1 MKQVSAFSTL
11 PAVAVLALALCAAAP
26 VFAQAP
32 PPGATPA
39 QQAAPTPPEWDK
51 LTPAQ
56 REALIAV
63 VRERWNSE
71 PGQRARM
78 LQHAERW
85 RTMTPEQRRSA
96 QHGQQR
102 WSRMS
107 QDERREMRAVYEY
120 ARHLSPEQRAALRE
134 KLKTM
139 TPEQRR
145 AWLQEQ
151 RQRMRDRPRNGAE
164 SRP

>member
-1 MKQVSAFSTL
+1 MKHVSAFSAL
-11 PAVAVLALALCAAAP
+11 PAVALLALALLGAP
-26 VFAQAP
+26 SAFAQTP
-32 PPGATPA
+32 PPNTAPA
-39 QQAAPTPPEWDK
+39 RQAAPTPPEWDK

-107 QDERREMRAVYEY
+107 QAEQREHRALYEY
-120 ARHLSPEQRAALRE
+120 ARRLSPEQRAALRE

-145 AWLQEQ
+145 AWIQEQ
-151 RQRMRDRPRNGAE
+151 RERMRNRPRQGAD
-164 SRP
+164 SQP